1 MWCLAVI
8 ISKAAEDGVVPRVT
22 CLAVRHVGFPAGFD
36 ARKIAG
42 LSWIRSRAADG
53 HLYTASMTFA
63 VCNVGRIREALW
75 GGEGRAIGELGGRR
89 RGKWR
94 VAAGLGVD
102 YLVL

>member
-63 VCNVGRIREALW
+63 VCMSGASGRPYGEE
-75 GGEGRAIGELGGRR
+75 GGIGELGGRR